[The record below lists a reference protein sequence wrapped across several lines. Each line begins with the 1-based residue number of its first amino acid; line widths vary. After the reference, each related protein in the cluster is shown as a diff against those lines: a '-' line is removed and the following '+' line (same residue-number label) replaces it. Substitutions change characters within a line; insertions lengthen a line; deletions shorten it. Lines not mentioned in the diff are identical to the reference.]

1 MCKYDPVPEKPL
13 NREAPLHELVS
24 SFVTPT
30 PDAFNRNHSAIPD
43 LDAATHVVSVG
54 GDVACPLQ
62 LSIDQLRHD
71 FPQHEVLTA
80 LQCAGNRRHTMRTK
94 LKEVVGLDWMD
105 GAVMNCSWRG
115 PRLRDV
121 LIKAGVKAYG
131 YTTTHNNN
139 NMINNDN
146 DNNNTT
152 NGNGITNG
160 ANGHG
165 SAGERVPEMHV
176 SFTCDQLQC
185 QDDSYYGGSIE
196 LWRAMAID
204 REVILALEMNG
215 KPLQP
220 AYGYPVRVVVPGV
233 AGARWVKWLDT
244 ISVGP
249 KESPNFYQQHDYKIL
264 PPEVTTWEMAED
276 YWPKFPS
283 MQCMPINSVV
293 AVPNDSETVILPAS
307 GKLEVKGLAVPSGAE
322 GPVTRVEVSADGGKT
337 WVDAELD
344 DGGNS
349 FNKTKSKWS
358 WVLWRAELQ
367 VEKGSNK
374 TIYSRATDAGGNT
387 QQEMSP
393 WNLRGVGYNGYGA
406 SWNVCVV

>member
-1 MCKYDPVPEKPL
+1 MISKSDPVPKNPL

-24 SFVTPT
+24 SFVTPA
-30 PDAFNRNHSAIPD
+30 PDAYNRNHSAIPEI
-43 LDAATHVVSVG
+43 DAATHVVSVS
-54 GDVACPLQ
+54 GDVANPLQ

-71 FPQHEVLTA
+71 FPQHEVLAA

-105 GAVMNCSWRG
+105 GAIMNCTWRG

-121 LIKAGVKAYG
+121 LIKAGVKWYD
-131 YTTTHNNN
+131 
-139 NMINNDN
+139 NDN
-146 DNNNTT
+146 DNIG
-152 NGNGITNG
+152 NGNGNDNG
-160 ANGHG
+160 NGVANGGVNGHADAD
-165 SAGERVPEMHV
+165 AGKKEPEMHV

-196 LWRAMAID
+196 LWRAMAVD

-220 AYGYPVRVVVPGV
+220 AYGYPVRIVAPGV

-249 KESPNFYQQHDYKIL
+249 HESPNFYQQHDYKIL
-264 PPEVTTWEMAED
+264 PPEATTWEIAEE
-276 YWPKFPS
+276 YWSKMPS
-283 MQCMPINSVV
+283 MQCMPVNSVV
-293 AVPNDSETVILPAS
+293 A
-307 GKLEVKGLAVPSGAE
+307 GFAVPYGAE
-322 GPVTRVEVSADGGKT
+322 GPVTRVEVSGDGGKT

-344 DGGNS
+344 YGADS

-358 WVLWRAELQ
+358 WVLWRAEVE

-387 QQEMSP
+387 QQERSP

-406 SWNVCVV
+406 SWNVSVV